1 MPSPKSYV
9 LGDSEGELR
18 RLVDQSRFIGELT
31 EQVLRRTGIEQGM
44 SVLDCGCGAGDVSFL
59 VAKLVGPSGRIIG
72 IDRSIAGI
80 ELARQRA
87 AEAGLANVT
96 FEVAEL
102 AEFLPSEPVD
112 VLVGR
117 FILMYQPEPEAILSQ
132 LAQHVRPGGLI
143 VFQEVVM
150 SLSHTEPP
158 CALTRKC
165 RRWIHE
171 TFRQAGVDIDMG
183 LKLFSTFRRADLPS
197 PEMVLGS
204 RVEGG
209 PDSPV
214 YRYLAQIVRSLLPT
228 MERYGV
234 ASAEE
239 VMVESFADRLQ
250 AEVTAAEAILVTPCL
265 VGAWTRKLKS
275 LS

>member
-1 MPSPKSYV
+1 MLPYKSYA

-31 EQVLRRTGIEQGM
+31 EQVLRRAGIEPGM

-59 VAKLVGPSGRIIG
+59 VAKLVGPTGRIVG
-72 IDRSIAGI
+72 IDRSVAGV
-80 ELARQRA
+80 ELARRRA
-87 AEAGLANVT
+87 GEAGLANVT
-96 FEVAEL
+96 FEVADL
-102 AEFLPSEPVD
+102 ADFRPSEPVD
-112 VLVGR
+112 ILVGR
-117 FILMYQPEPEAILSQ
+117 FILMYLPEPATILSQ

-150 SLSHTEPP
+150 SMSHTEPA
-158 CALTRKC
+158 CTLTREC

-183 LKLFSTFRRADLPS
+183 LKLFSTFRRAGLPG

-214 YRYLAQIVRSLLPT
+214 YRYLAQTVRSLLPM

-265 VGAWTRKLKS
+265 VGAWTRRIES
-275 LS
+275 FS

>member
-1 MPSPKSYV
+1 MPSPKPYV

-31 EQVLRRTGIEQGM
+31 EQVLRRAGIQQGM

-59 VAKLVGPSGRIIG
+59 VARLVGPAGRIVG

-80 ELARQRA
+80 ELARRRA

-96 FEVAEL
+96 FQVAEL
-102 AEFLPSEPVD
+102 VEFRPSGLVD

-150 SLSHTEPP
+150 SLSRTEPP
-158 CALTRKC
+158 CTLTRKC
-165 RRWIHE
+165 RRWIHD

-183 LKLFSTFRRADLPS
+183 LKLLSTFRRAGLPS
-197 PEMVLGS
+197 PEMLLGS

-214 YRYLAQIVRSLLPT
+214 YRYLAQTVRSC
-228 MERYGV
+228 
-234 ASAEE
+234 S
-239 VMVESFADRLQ
+239 Q
-250 AEVTAAEAILVTPCL
+250 
-265 VGAWTRKLKS
+265 
-275 LS
+275 